1 MFNDS
6 SILVK
11 QRKERDRIKS
21 KIEIKVTKE
30 GFEPSRPCEHHPLK
44 MASLP
49 FLHLALK
56 QQRRCNATSLIFL

>member
-30 GFEPSRPCEHHPLK
+30 GTEPVYFIDIQKLLK
-44 MASLP
+44 
-49 FLHLALK
+49 
-56 QQRRCNATSLIFL
+56 RTEIW